1 MNVRIHPKTL
11 KGDLIVP
18 PSKSLAHRAIIAAGL
33 AKGRSQIKNV
43 VLSDDIVSTIEA
55 MRQIGAVITIDGS
68 TLQIEGTKNVLP
80 VDTIYAK
87 ESGSTLRFLIPI
99 VLTAFQSVTFTG
111 DNQLNFRPLGP
122 YLDLFKAR
130 GIAYRHPEEASLPLT
145 INGQLS
151 CGIYRVRG
159 DVSSQF
165 ITGLL
170 YALPLLNGDSKII
183 LTTELE
189 SKGYIDL
196 TLDMLKRFQIR
207 IDNHDYRELVVYGNQ
222 TYCPCDYTVEG
233 DYSQAAF
240 FLVANCLGASIRL
253 KGLNLQSFQADRK
266 ILADLKE
273 MNAKLVLKENEITVF
288 QTETTGCCLDFSQSP
303 DLGPALSVLACLSK
317 GTSTFIHAERLR
329 LKECDRIASMV
340 EELKKMGADLTEQ
353 TDGMTIRGVK
363 HLSGTTVDSHND
375 HRVAMALAIA
385 SLKTDGDLIIRHAE
399 CVAKSFPDFWSVF
412 EQLGGRIT
420 YEEDIR

>member
-130 GIAYRHPEEASLPLT
+130 GLRTVIRKKH
-145 INGQLS
+145 
-151 CGIYRVRG
+151 
-159 DVSSQF
+159 
-165 ITGLL
+165 
-170 YALPLLNGDSKII
+170 
-183 LTTELE
+183 
-189 SKGYIDL
+189 
-196 TLDMLKRFQIR
+196 RF
-207 IDNHDYRELVVYGNQ
+207 L
-222 TYCPCDYTVEG
+222 
-233 DYSQAAF
+233 
-240 FLVANCLGASIRL
+240 
-253 KGLNLQSFQADRK
+253 
-266 ILADLKE
+266 
-273 MNAKLVLKENEITVF
+273 
-288 QTETTGCCLDFSQSP
+288 
-303 DLGPALSVLACLSK
+303 
-317 GTSTFIHAERLR
+317 
-329 LKECDRIASMV
+329 
-340 EELKKMGADLTEQ
+340 
-353 TDGMTIRGVK
+353 
-363 HLSGTTVDSHND
+363 
-375 HRVAMALAIA
+375 
-385 SLKTDGDLIIRHAE
+385 
-399 CVAKSFPDFWSVF
+399 
-412 EQLGGRIT
+412 
-420 YEEDIR
+420 